1 MTELKMKV
9 DSERIEWENLRNK
22 NQTEIIYLIRM
33 KDQLV
38 SEIEELKWKVSRS
51 DELNSSSNKKIAS
64 LNERVLKISEELI
77 NEQERTTSNR
87 EVIKELENKIEAK
100 CEQILAKEAK

>member
-1 MTELKMKV
+1 M

-22 NQTEIIYLIRM
+22 NQTEIIYLIRV
-33 KDQLV
+33 KDQLI

-77 NEQERTTSNR
+77 NEQEKTTSNK
-87 EVIKELENKIEAK
+87 ELIKELENKIEAK

>member
-1 MTELKMKV
+1 MKM

-22 NQTEIIYLIRM
+22 NQTEIIYLIRV
-33 KDQLV
+33 KDQLI

-64 LNERVLKISEELI
+64 LNERVLKISEEAYQRAGED
-77 NEQERTTSNR
+77 NKQQRTNQRAR
-87 EVIKELENKIEAK
+87 E
-100 CEQILAKEAK
+100 

>member
-1 MTELKMKV
+1 MAELKMKM

-22 NQTEIIYLIRM
+22 NQTEIIYLIRV
-33 KDQLV
+33 KDQLI

-77 NEQERTTSNR
+77 NEQEKTTSNK
-87 EVIKELENKIEAK
+87 ELIKELENKIEAK